1 MKIWAKFLLVAVGLY
16 AAISVLTPLGVDSQ
30 MFFPSYASRREVA
43 GTFRIPAGNGDT
55 LAALYLPNPAA
66 KHTIWY
72 FHGNGQALG
81 DVAPLLWEFHRRGYA
96 VFAFDYPG
104 YGVSSGQPSEKS
116 LNAATQAAA
125 RYLRENLRVPLGQV
139 ILYGR
144 SLGGGPSVELATRE
158 RVAGLV
164 LESTFLSVYR
174 VKTRWRLLPFDQF
187 ENLRKLPR
195 VACPVLVI
203 HGRQD
208 EVVSFP
214 HGEALFA
221 AAPEPKQYFWVA
233 GAAHNG
239 LIEFA
244 GESYWTALQKFTD
257 TLP

>member
-144 SLGGGPSVELATRE
+144 SLGGGPSVEVATRE

-195 VACPVLVI
+195 VASPVLVI

-221 AAPEPKQYFWVA
+221 AAREPKQYYWVDDA
-233 GAAHNG
+233 GHNDLIGAAG
-239 LIEFA
+239 DR
-244 GESYWTALQKFTD
+244 YWQALRDFSQS
-257 TLP
+257 LP